1 MPTTRGP
8 ARRVA
13 PIVVLPLCVVL
24 LAGCAVAGGG
34 AASPGSTPPEDPT
47 AAVGADIER
56 QLLARD
62 DVADAEVRYR
72 DDVTVPAS
80 AAVDVTMEP
89 GADAEALADEAVR
102 LVWLSTIEPLHS
114 ITLEIGDPADPPR
127 GISRIVDLLDD
138 TQREAIE
145 SEYGPRPE

>member
-1 MPTTRGP
+1 MPTTRGR
-8 ARRVA
+8 ARRA
-13 PIVVLPLCVVL
+13 ARISVLPLGAVL
-24 LAGCAVAGGG
+24 LAGCAFATGG
-34 AASPGSTPPEDPT
+34 AASPSSSPAEDPA

-102 LVWLSTIEPLHS
+102 LVWLSALEPLHS
-114 ITLEIGDPADPPR
+114 ITLEIGDPEDPPS
-127 GISRIVDLLDD
+127 GVSRIVDLLDD
-138 TQREAIE
+138 AQRDAIE
-145 SEYGPRPE
+145 SEHGPRPE